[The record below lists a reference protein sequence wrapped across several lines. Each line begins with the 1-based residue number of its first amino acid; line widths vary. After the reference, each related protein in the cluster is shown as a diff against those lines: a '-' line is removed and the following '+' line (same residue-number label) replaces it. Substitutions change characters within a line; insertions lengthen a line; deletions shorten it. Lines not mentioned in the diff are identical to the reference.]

1 MKNFLKGIYNLIFFF
16 KVIYKH
22 HAYDY
27 VFTFDLILRDLE
39 YKKNIYEK
47 LLKEDTGLDN
57 ILKENLEIVNNLI
70 YLCKD
75 YLNEDDFIIQNEKY
89 FKFMTKYRDNLNKLW
104 Y

>member
-27 VFTFDLILRDLE
+27 VFTIDLILRDLE

-47 LLKEDTGLDN
+47 LLKEDTG
-57 ILKENLEIVNNLI
+57 
-70 YLCKD
+70 
-75 YLNEDDFIIQNEKY
+75 
-89 FKFMTKYRDNLNKLW
+89 
-104 Y
+104 

>member
-75 YLNEDDFIIQNEKY
+75 YINEDDPIMEYEKY

>member
-27 VFTFDLILRDLE
+27 VFTIDLILRDLE

-75 YLNEDDFIIQNEKY
+75 YLNEDNPIMEDEKY
-89 FKFMTKYRDNLNKLW
+89 FKFMTEYRDNLNYLW

>member
-57 ILKENLEIVNNLI
+57 ILKENLEIVNNLM

-75 YLNEDDFIIQNEKY
+75 YINEDDPIMEDEKY

>member
-1 MKNFLKGIYNLIFFF
+1 MKNFFKGIYNLIFFF

-75 YLNEDDFIIQNEKY
+75 YINEDDPIMEDEKY

>member
-27 VFTFDLILRDLE
+27 VFIIDLILRDLE

-75 YLNEDDFIIQNEKY
+75 YLNEDDPIMEDEKY
-89 FKFMTKYRDNLNKLW
+89 FKFMTKYRDNLNYLW